1 MEDNA
6 MKIAYFDCF
15 AGISGDM
22 ILGALVDAGLELE
35 VLREELAKLRLDGF
49 RLEAKKVKRCSLTG
63 TKVEVIVDH
72 HEHSHRHLSHIL
84 EIIKESKLPPKVQ
97 EDCEAIFSHLARAE
111 AKVHGT
117 SVEHVH
123 FHEVGALDSIVDIV
137 GSVIGLYRLGLD
149 KIYSSPL
156 HLGSGFVMAEHGKL
170 PVPAPGTAELIKG
183 IPTYSTEV
191 EGELTTPTGAAII
204 TTLASQ
210 FGPVPLMKIEQIGYG
225 AGAKEFPSLPNLL
238 RLMIGQGEDE
248 LEEDSISVLESNIDD
263 MNPQFYEVLY
273 ERLFQAG
280 ALDVYLTPILMKK
293 SRPATKLTVLC
304 PPEKVNDCDRIVFEE
319 TTTFGVRISQAMRK
333 KLFREIKEVKT
344 RYGKVR
350 IKVGMMGDRMTD
362 LCPEYE
368 DCKALAISLHLS
380 VREVYQEAQRA
391 AYEQLRA

>member
-1 MEDNA
+1 

-15 AGISGDM
+15 AGVSGDM

-35 VLREELAKLRLDGF
+35 ALKEELAKLRLDGV
-49 RLEAKKVKRCSLTG
+49 RLEAKRVTRCSLTG
-63 TKVEVIVDH
+63 TKVEVIIDRH
-72 HEHSHRHLSHIL
+72 QHAHRHLSYIL
-84 EIIKESKLPPKVQ
+84 EIIKGANLPPKVQ
-97 EDCEAIFSHLARAE
+97 ADCEAIFSHLAKAE

-137 GSVIGLYRLGLD
+137 GSTIGIHQLGLD
-149 KIYSSPL
+149 RIYSSPL

-170 PVPAPGTAELIKG
+170 PVPAPGTAELVKG

-191 EGELTTPTGAAII
+191 EGELTTPTGAAVI
-204 TTLASQ
+204 TTLAAR
-210 FGPVPLMKIEQIGYG
+210 FGPMPLMKVEKIGYG
-225 AGAKEFPSLPNLL
+225 AGSKEFPSLPNLL
-238 RLMIGQGEDE
+238 RLMIGESEEG
-248 LEEDSISVLESNIDD
+248 LEEDTISILESNVDD
-263 MNPQFYEVLY
+263 MNPQFFEVLY

-293 SRPATKLTVLC
+293 SRPANKLTVLC
-304 PPEKVNDCDRIVFEE
+304 PPEKVNECNQIIFQE

-350 IKVGMMGDRMTD
+350 VKVGMMGDQITD

-368 DCKALAISLHLS
+368 DCKALAKSMNLS

-391 AYEQLRA
+391 AHQQLRA